1 MIEYPN
7 LEEWISNDNTKKIQY
22 ILLFFIFILSLSNHV
37 FDQLFGCS
45 LRNITQQ
52 AYVRHAIGILF
63 LYLLMDINVD
73 NESVMNPLLSFGWS
87 IFMYALVFILLH
99 SNQLYILFILA
110 LVLFL
115 ILLDKYKKYLEYSVQ
130 DQEVRQEQLNLIYKT
145 NNVFIILM
153 ILTIIIGSISSFD
166 VHSVRKTWNMKRF
179 KDNSESCTRR

>member
-1 MIEYPN
+1 
-7 LEEWISNDNTKKIQY
+7 
-22 ILLFFIFILSLSNHV
+22 
-37 FDQLFGCS
+37 
-45 LRNITQQ
+45 
-52 AYVRHAIGILF
+52 
-63 LYLLMDINVD
+63 
-73 NESVMNPLLSFGWS
+73 
-87 IFMYALVFILLH
+87 MYALVFILLH

-179 KDNSESCTRR
+179 KDNSESCTRRWRFQNVCIQS